1 MLRLPTSDH
10 SILDFWVKGS
20 GITSISLYVMDS
32 VSTTVSRDVRFT
44 SNETMLGTTILGND
58 DDGFMHV
65 QVDLNVLR
73 TNTSAADSTATCNT
87 KRFDTIVMA
96 DVSNMGFRLVLD
108 DIKLIPAATFTA
120 SASDILPISRMIPVL
135 ADDLDD
141 LKSGRNR

>member
-1 MLRLPTSDH
+1 
-10 SILDFWVKGS
+10 LDFWVKGS

-58 DDGFMHV
+58 NDGFMHV
-65 QVDLNVLR
+65 QIDLNVLR
-73 TNTSAADSTATCNT
+73 TTHTPATGNVTSCNT
-87 KRFDTIVMA
+87 NRFDTIVMA
-96 DVSNMGFRLVLD
+96 DVGNMGFRLVLD

-120 SASDILPISRMIPVL
+120 SASDILPISPMVPVL

-141 LKSGRNR
+141 LKSGGSR